1 MRRAA
6 FALVTAAGIM
16 PASASTAE
24 IVTVGVT
31 HDDGVYHVTIEA
43 LLDAP
48 RDAVFAVLTDYARWA
63 DVNDM
68 IEESV
73 VLEGA
78 TPAEQLVRTVA
89 EGCALGFCKTFT
101 QVQWMRATDGRR
113 IEAQI
118 VPERSDMR
126 SGWVRTE
133 LSDADGRTL
142 FHYEMSLEPD
152 FWVPPL
158 IGPWIIQ
165 RKLRAESIQTAA
177 AVELAARP

>member
-1 MRRAA
+1 MTRIA
-6 FALVTAAGIM
+6 FAAAAAATLA
-16 PASASTAE
+16 ASPASTAE
-24 IVTVGVT
+24 VLGVDVT
-31 HDDGVYHVTIEA
+31 HEKGVYHVRIEA

-101 QVQWMRATDGRR
+101 QVQWMRASDGRR
-113 IEAQI
+113 IEALI

-126 SGWVRTE
+126 SGWAKTE

-142 FHYEMSLEPD
+142 FRYEMSLEPD

>member
-6 FALVTAAGIM
+6 LALVTAAGIM

-24 IVTVGVT
+24 VVTVGVT
-31 HDDGVYHVTIEA
+31 HEDGIYHVTIEA

-78 TPAEQLVRTVA
+78 TPAEQLVA

-101 QVQWMRATDGRR
+101 QVQWMRASDGRR
-113 IEAQI
+113 IDAEI

-126 SGWVRTE
+126 SGWAKTE
-133 LSDADGRTL
+133 LSDAGGRTR
-142 FHYEMSLEPD
+142 FRYEMSLEPD

-177 AVELAARP
+177 AVEVAARP